1 MCYSICISLLSI
13 VLYCWKLLTCC
24 SDCGCADLLQVL
36 DEGKIIAF
44 DKPLSLLE
52 NKESALYKM
61 VAEMGAEETKRLLA
75 IAGGL
80 SSPFAHLAT
89 SMSSVGGC
97 SGDSGG
103 EPLSSTTYDV
113 IASPPHLNACVVDG
127 EEVSVYVDEQ
137 DTEKSALLSNHESGS
152 EQQGTMCA
160 GNSTNVHLSDAS
172 SPPTVTTIPSSS
184 ERNDKSIWLHI
195 KRHLGAVWLYA
206 VLYAPVYSFHG
217 PAMMYVM
224 WL

>member
-1 MCYSICISLLSI
+1 
-13 VLYCWKLLTCC
+13 
-24 SDCGCADLLQVL
+24 L

-52 NKESALYKM
+52 NKESALFKM

-97 SGDSGG
+97 NGDSGA

-113 IASPPHLNACVVDG
+113 IASHPLHNACMVDE
-127 EEVSVYVDEQ
+127 EEVNVCVDEQ
-137 DTEKSALLSNHESGS
+137 DTEMSALLSNHVAGPQ
-152 EQQGTMCA
+152 QQGTVPA
-160 GNSTNVHLSDAS
+160 GNSTNVHPSDS
-172 SPPTVTTIPSSS
+172 SSLPTVTTIPSSS
-184 ERNDKSIWLHI
+184 EHNDKS
-195 KRHLGAVWLYA
+195 V
-206 VLYAPVYSFHG
+206 
-217 PAMMYVM
+217 
-224 WL
+224 